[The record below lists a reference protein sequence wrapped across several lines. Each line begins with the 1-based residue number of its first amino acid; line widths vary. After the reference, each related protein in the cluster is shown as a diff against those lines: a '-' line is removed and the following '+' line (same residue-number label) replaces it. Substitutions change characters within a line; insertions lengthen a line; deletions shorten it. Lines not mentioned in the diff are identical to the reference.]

1 MPVQPK
7 HILSVS
13 STEAL
18 KITRELLL
26 RESGFLVASATG
38 ERDLA
43 HLCRRGTYDLAIIGY
58 VDDNDLKIQLAKTL
72 RQHCPKVPILEL
84 CRVSPIIP
92 EVDHVL
98 VSPEPPELITKVR
111 SILGNLPRERTN
123 PA

>member
-7 HILSVS
+7 HILSVP

-58 VDDNDLKIQLAKTL
+58 VDDNDLKIRLARAL
-72 RQHCPKVPILEL
+72 RSHCANVPILEL

-98 VSPEPPELITKVR
+98 VSPEPAELVNKVR
-111 SILGNLPRERTN
+111 SILDGFPREHSN